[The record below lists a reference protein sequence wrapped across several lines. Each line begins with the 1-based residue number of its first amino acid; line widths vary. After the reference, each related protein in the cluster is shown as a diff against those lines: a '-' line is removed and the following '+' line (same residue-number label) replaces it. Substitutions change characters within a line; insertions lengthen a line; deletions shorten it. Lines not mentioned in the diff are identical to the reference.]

1 MDNRFSSTV
10 MAAPIVSRG
19 LIFSKAYQPIYTLPN
34 SSKLNTTERKDT
46 LAVSTKNHGNRSL
59 GLGPKLIEI
68 VKHRLSY
75 GAKILPLGRE
85 GRIFR
90 KSFSTTDCENLLHT
104 SRCSIYTTAGAI
116 RGILFISNERVGFCS
131 DRSLKTYSAA
141 GEMLKFQYKV
151 SIPLEKI
158 KGAEE
163 SMNIKMPSNKYVE
176 LVTVD
181 GFSFWFLDFPNSKR
195 TLRSLRQAINQSRL
209 LTQ

>member
-10 MAAPIVSRG
+10 MGAPIVSRG

-34 SSKLNTTERKDT
+34 SSILNTTERKDT

-59 GLGPKLIEI
+59 GPKLIEI

-75 GAKILPLGRE
+75 GAKILPLCRE

-176 LVTVD
+176 LVTVV
-181 GFSFWFLDFPNSKR
+181 LAR
-195 TLRSLRQAINQSRL
+195 TWILISNERE
-209 LTQ
+209 

>member
-1 MDNRFSSTV
+1 MVQKS
-10 MAAPIVSRG
+10 
-19 LIFSKAYQPIYTLPN
+19 YH
-34 SSKLNTTERKDT
+34 
-46 LAVSTKNHGNRSL
+46 LAVKEEFSV
-59 GLGPKLIEI
+59 KL
-68 VKHRLSY
+68 
-75 GAKILPLGRE
+75 
-85 GRIFR
+85 
-90 KSFSTTDCENLLHT
+90 SFSTTDCENLLHT

-158 KGAEE
+158 KGADE
-163 SMNIKMPSNKYVE
+163 SFNIKMPSNKYVE

-195 TLRSLRQAINQSRL
+195 TLRSLHQAINQSRL

>member
-1 MDNRFSSTV
+1 
-10 MAAPIVSRG
+10 
-19 LIFSKAYQPIYTLPN
+19 
-34 SSKLNTTERKDT
+34 
-46 LAVSTKNHGNRSL
+46 
-59 GLGPKLIEI
+59 
-68 VKHRLSY
+68 
-75 GAKILPLGRE
+75 
-85 GRIFR
+85 
-90 KSFSTTDCENLLHT
+90 
-104 SRCSIYTTAGAI
+104 
-116 RGILFISNERVGFCS
+116 
-131 DRSLKTYSAA
+131 
-141 GEMLKFQYKV
+141 MLKFQYKV

>member
-1 MDNRFSSTV
+1 MDSIFSNTV
-10 MAAPIVSRG
+10 MGAPIVSRG
-19 LIFSKAYQPIYTLPN
+19 LILSKAYQPIYTLPN
-34 SSKLNTTERKDT
+34 SSKLNTTERIDT
-46 LAVSTKNHGNRSL
+46 LAVSTKNHGNRS
-59 GLGPKLIEI
+59 LGPKLIEI

-116 RGILFISNERVGFCS
+116 KGILFISNERVGFCS

-163 SMNIKMPSNKYVE
+163 SFNIKMPSNKYVE

-195 TLRSLRQAINQSRL
+195 TLRSLHQAINQSRL